1 MKVTWNPTHLE
12 VTTRWLVHFLP
23 LYFLDTKDFWRSGLG
38 AGMIEGALR
47 AESTAGSIRLFDRE
61 SQKQEEIEEDGGRD
75 GGPDQRRA

>member
-1 MKVTWNPTHLE
+1 
-12 VTTRWLVHFLP
+12 
-23 LYFLDTKDFWRSGLG
+23 
-38 AGMIEGALR
+38 MIEGALR